1 MSEENEIKNE
11 SEESEIVE
19 ENLLNETN
27 ESVDPLEEAL
37 KDRDNYKSIAQRAQA
52 DLVNYRTRASQELEE
67 TRRNLKITIFH
78 RVISVADDL
87 SRAVESIPEDSDAQ
101 WSDGV
106 KLVLRNF
113 ENFLDIEGVKKIESL
128 GKEFDPNFHEA
139 LMYED
144 DETSEDGT
152 IISIIAS
159 LVKISTAFP
168 YSGLDLPVIIPLFS
182 LNCLLTSLT
191 ILVAV
196 FPTAVIPIDA
206 KR

>member
-19 ENLLNETN
+19 ENLQNETN

-144 DETSEDGT
+144 DETNEEGT
-152 IISIIAS
+152 IISIIQEGYQIDD
-159 LVKISTAFP
+159 K
-168 YSGLDLPVIIPLFS
+168 
-182 LNCLLTSLT
+182 LLRPARVV
-191 ILVAV
+191 VAKK
-196 FPTAVIPIDA
+196 PEIKTEQEQEE
-206 KR
+206 

>member
-19 ENLLNETN
+19 ENLQNETN

-67 TRRNLKITIFH
+67 TRRNLKISIFH

-101 WSDGV
+101 WSAGV

-144 DETSEDGT
+144 DETNEEGT
-152 IISIIAS
+152 IISIIQEGYQIDD
-159 LVKISTAFP
+159 K
-168 YSGLDLPVIIPLFS
+168 
-182 LNCLLTSLT
+182 LLRPARVV
-191 ILVAV
+191 VAKK
-196 FPTAVIPIDA
+196 PEIKTEQEQEE
-206 KR
+206 